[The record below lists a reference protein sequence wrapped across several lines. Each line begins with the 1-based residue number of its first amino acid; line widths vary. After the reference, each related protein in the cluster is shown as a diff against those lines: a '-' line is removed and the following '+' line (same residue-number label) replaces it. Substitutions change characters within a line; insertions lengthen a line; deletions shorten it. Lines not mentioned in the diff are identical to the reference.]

1 MKFGTKVIH
10 SAIKPDPTTGAIMTP
25 IYQTST
31 YVQEAPGVH
40 KGHEYSRTSNPTR
53 SVLEKNLASLE
64 NANFGRCFAS
74 GLSAISVVLHT
85 LSPGDEVVCT
95 QDLYGGTF
103 RLFKEVFRKYGIKS
117 SFIDMQNLENVEKA
131 LNKTTKLIWIE
142 TPTNPLLNIIDMAGV
157 CDIAHKH
164 GVWVAVDNTFATPYL
179 QTPIDDGADIVMHSI
194 TKYIAGHSDL
204 IMGFL
209 ATNNKDLDEKFGFL
223 QNAMGAVPGPQDCF
237 LTLRGIKTLH
247 IRMERH
253 CENTKK
259 IAHYLKNHPKIKNV
273 FWPGF
278 EDHFNHKIAKKQMKD
293 FGGMISFELKNENVD
308 ATMNMIKKFQL
319 FTLAES
325 LGGVESLV
333 GYPSDMTHASIPKK
347 ERIENG
353 ITDTLVRLS
362 IGIEDIDDLIE
373 DIEQAMG

>member
-74 GLSAISVVLHT
+74 GLSAISAVIHT

-157 CDIAHKH
+157 SDIAHKH
-164 GVWVAVDNTFATPYL
+164 GVSVAVDNTFATPYL

-209 ATNNKDLDEKFGFL
+209 ATNDKDLDEKFGFL

-308 ATMNMIKKFQL
+308 AAMNMIKKFQL

-333 GYPSDMTHASIPKK
+333 GYPSGMTHASIPKK

-362 IGIEDIDDLIE
+362 VGIEDIDDLIE